1 MCICICVSRYVHMT
15 AHAHGDQKMEWNG
28 KGPLVLELQT
38 VVSLIWVLET
48 TLRVSAVYTLNK

>member
-1 MCICICVSRYVHMT
+1 MT